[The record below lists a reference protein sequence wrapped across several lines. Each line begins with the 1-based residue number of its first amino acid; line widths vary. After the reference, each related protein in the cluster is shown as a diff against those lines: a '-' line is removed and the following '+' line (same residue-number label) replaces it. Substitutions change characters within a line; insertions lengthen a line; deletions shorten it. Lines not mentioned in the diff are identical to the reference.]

1 MIIDVSYTSDENKK
15 KINEFLGKPYS
26 LLQRIKMGGIGSPK
40 LSLLDA
46 DDEVSRL
53 MNRDINRNVCNIEL
67 RPKGIIIGFRSHLDP
82 YALLMKYRDL
92 KIIKLDSL
100 TFRIET
106 QENFIE
112 IQSRKRDKAIR
123 KFLERL
129 EREKNDFLENE
140 RQV

>member
-1 MIIDVSYTSDENKK
+1 MIIDVSYTSDENTKR
-15 KINEFLGKPYS
+15 INEFLGKPYS

-92 KIIKLDSL
+92 KIIEQNPL

>member
-106 QENFIE
+106 QEHFIQ
-112 IQSRKRDKAIR
+112 IKMRKRDKAIQKFIKRLQR
-123 KFLERL
+123 K
-129 EREKNDFLENE
+129 KDDFLEKE
-140 RQV
+140 